1 MNADAQPEKDNQ
13 RTTPQ
18 VQFSIEKIYVK
29 DLSFETPNSPQIF
42 QKKWEPMVNLDLA
55 NSASSLS
62 DEFYEVVLSITVTV
76 SFEKDTVYLVEVQQG
91 GIFNIQN
98 VPKDI
103 LNRMLNTVCPNILFP
118 YAREVISD
126 LVTKGGFPQLI
137 LAPVNFE
144 AIYQQQAGGNITS
157 N

>member
-1 MNADAQPEKDNQ
+1 M
-13 RTTPQ
+13 
-18 VQFSIEKIYVK
+18 
-29 DLSFETPNSPQIF
+29 
-42 QKKWEPMVNLDLA
+42 DLA

-103 LNRMLNTVCPNILFP
+103 VNRMLNTVCPNILFP